1 MTSSQERLI
10 IMHPHLNSLRQY
22 IAPALMQAIIHLMLF
37 SLGTPSGVAQTSSLN
52 PIQELPPNQTLE
64 REVISAET
72 HRYKFDLQKDEFFQ
86 VRVEQK
92 GVDVT
97 LKLIDSSEQVLVTMD
112 SPNGKAGPE
121 TLSFVAEKSGS
132 YVLEVSGLDAKA
144 VKGSYLVRREVSR
157 TATTTDKRR
166 VQVERLF
173 VDGLAARNTEGQREI
188 AKKKLKEALAGW
200 EELGDN
206 YLKELTAQQLTQLA
220 EVPPEINAILEGIKK
235 ELQDAQKLLGE
246 GQKLMTRSNAD
257 SLLAREKLNQAL
269 ASLRIV
275 TAKVTEKNL
284 RDKVSQSGETARQAL
299 NYLKTFELYS
309 RIAEALSLN
318 GIAQTHA
325 NLGERQESIDYTKQA
340 NGVYQE
346 IISDKTFLAIS
357 GIDVKRIIPDW
368 RFLYASGLG
377 SIGRDLDQ
385 YFGKSA
391 EAIAYLT
398 QAVESYHSLYQ
409 ETQNPQQRLQ
419 EAYTLALMGTIYGRE
434 SKTNDK
440 AIEFLTRSLE
450 LFRALPNEAQQVA
463 ATLSVIGSRHSSNYD
478 FKDALE
484 NWEKALAI
492 YREIDDQGGQANILW
507 QIGMM
512 YWVLNDRPK
521 VLESTEESLKI
532 LQSSDFVESWKK
544 RLNPNGL
551 GVFEELYSAFAEHER
566 LGSIAMAY
574 RLRDD
579 YQKSLEYYQRALVV
593 APLLKDPRA
602 IRSDMISVAHS
613 FAKLEKWDK
622 AAEFYKQ
629 ALENSRKQ
637 GVREDIA
644 DDLKDVGWTLM
655 ESGKSQEAL
664 QYQNESLSTYQ
675 SVRVGEHLAFS
686 AAFSNLLNELSRSY
700 FAVGN
705 PRLAIFYGKKAV
717 NAIQGE
723 RQKLHELDLA
733 SQKGFLEKKEKH
745 YRRLADWLVDEGR
758 IDEAKQ
764 VLAMLKEEE
773 IHSFLREG
781 ASESDSQQRSQLNSE
796 ERDALNRYN
805 ALAEKITA
813 LGSQFGKLQTL
824 KSRGVKLTEQQ
835 DESYKDLSRQLCA
848 ASSGF
853 QVFLKQLAEEFARR
867 STTKIDLNETFALQS
882 MLKTWGEGVVF
893 LYTLVGDD
901 RYRIILVTA
910 DAQVDGKHEI
920 TAKALNDKIERFRD
934 AVQNPRLDPRP
945 LGKEL
950 YDILIKPLEKQLE
963 GAGAKTLLWSLDGN
977 LRLLPLAA
985 LWDGKEYFGQKY
997 QNVTITLAS
1006 RDNLGDPATP
1016 NWRALGLAVSQAKTV
1031 EVKEFGATRGIPFAA
1046 LPGAG
1051 AEVRSIV
1058 KSRQWPSGVLPGLT
1072 LIDAEFNEVTLKAQ
1086 LLRGYKIVHI
1096 ASHLNLDPND
1106 STKSFLLLGDGT
1118 VLTVAELRNNPGL
1131 KFSGVELLTL
1141 SACKTAV
1148 VGKDSSGK
1156 EIEGFGYVAQQ
1167 KGAKAILATLWSV
1180 ADESTQLLMS
1190 EFYRLHQANPHLT
1203 KVAALQLAQRG
1214 MIEGKLQPKFLT
1226 GSRSAGTKQEGTS
1239 SRTTTDDRVDAASQ
1253 GSSFPYD
1260 PKKPYAHPY
1269 YWAPFI
1275 LIGNWK

>member
-1 MTSSQERLI
+1 MNLTRNRLTVGATI
-10 IMHPHLNSLRQY
+10 LSLVSAFTAFGIQPQSTDVRVL
-22 IAPALMQAIIHLMLF
+22 A
-37 SLGTPSGVAQTSSLN
+37 SG
-52 PIQELPPNQTLE
+52 QTLE
-64 REVISAET
+64 REMTGAES
-72 HRYKFDLQKDEFFQ
+72 HLYKFGLKADEFFQ

-97 LKLIDSSEQVLVTMD
+97 LKLMDSSGQVLATMD

-132 YVLEVSGLDAKA
+132 FVMEVSGLDAKA
-144 VKGSYLVRREVSR
+144 VKGSYSVRREVSR
-157 TATTTDKRR
+157 TAVTMDKRR
-166 VQVERLF
+166 VEVERLF
-173 VDGLAARNTEGQREI
+173 VEGLAARNTEGQREV

-200 EELGDN
+200 KELGDD
-206 YLKELTAQQLTQLA
+206 YLTALTTQQLTQLA
-220 EVPPEINAILEGIKK
+220 EVPPEINVILEGIKK

-246 GQKLMTRSNAD
+246 GQQLMTRSNAD
-257 SLLAREKLNQAL
+257 SFPAREKLNQAL
-269 ASLRIV
+269 ASLRSVI
-275 TAKVTEKNL
+275 ARVTEKNL
-284 RDKVSQSGETARQAL
+284 LDKVSQSGETASRSL
-299 NYLKTFELYS
+299 NSLKIFEFYS
-309 RIAEALSLN
+309 KAAEALSLQ

-325 NLGERQESIDYTKQA
+325 NLGERQDSIDATKEA
-340 NGVYQE
+340 NSVYQE
-346 IISDKTFLAIS
+346 IISDKTFLTIS
-357 GIDVKRIIPDW
+357 GIDVKNTIQNGK
-368 RFLYASGLG
+368 FFYASGLG

-398 QAVESYHSLYQ
+398 QAVERYHSLYQ
-409 ETQNPQQRLQ
+409 ETQNPQHKLQ

-450 LFRALPNEAQQVA
+450 LFRTLPNEAQQVA
-463 ATLSVIGSRHSSNYD
+463 ATLSVIASRHSSNYD

-492 YREIDDQGGQANILW
+492 YRKIDDKNGQSNILW

-521 VLESTEESLKI
+521 VLEYTDQSLAI
-532 LQSSDFVESWKK
+532 LQSSDFVENWKK
-544 RLNPNGL
+544 RLNPSGL
-551 GVFEELYSAFAEHER
+551 GIFDELYGAFAEHER
-566 LGSIAMAY
+566 LDSIAIAY
-574 RLRDD
+574 RFRED
-579 YQKSLEYYQRALVV
+579 YQKSLEYYEEALTI
-593 APLLKDPRA
+593 APALKDPRTV
-602 IRSDMISVAHS
+602 RLDLISIAYS
-613 FAKLEKWDK
+613 FAKLERWDK
-622 AAEFYKQ
+622 AAESYKQ
-629 ALENSRKQ
+629 ALEISRKQ
-637 GVREDIA
+637 GVSEDIA

-655 ESGKSQEAL
+655 EADKSEEAL
-664 QYQNESLSTYQ
+664 RYQDEALSIYQ
-675 SVRVGEHLAFS
+675 AVGVDETKAFS
-686 AAFSNLLNELSRSY
+686 ATFSNLLNEISRSHY
-700 FAVGN
+700 AVGN
-705 PRLAIFYGKKAV
+705 RRFAVFYGKRAV
-717 NAIQGE
+717 NAMQGE
-723 RQKLHELDLA
+723 RQRIQSLDA
-733 SQKGFLEKKEKH
+733 GSQKGFLEKKEKH
-745 YRRLADWLVDEGR
+745 YRRLADWLMDEGR

-773 IHSFLREG
+773 IHSFLRDG
-781 ASESDSQQRSQLNSE
+781 VSESDSQQRSRLNSE

-805 ALAEKITA
+805 ALAERITV

-824 KSRGVKLTEQQ
+824 KSRGVKLTEEQ
-835 DESYKDLSRQLCA
+835 DESYKDLSSQLSA

-853 QVFLKQLAEEFARR
+853 QVFLKQLAEEFAQR
-867 STTKIDLNETFALQS
+867 STTKGDLNETFALQS
-882 MLKTWGEGVVF
+882 KLKAWGAGVVF

-901 RYRIILVTA
+901 RYRVILVTP
-910 DAQVDGKHEI
+910 DTQVDGKHEI
-920 TAKALNDKIERFRD
+920 TARELNDKIEKFRA

-950 YDILIKPLEKQLE
+950 YDILIKPIEKQLE

-1006 RDNLGDPATP
+1006 RDNLGDPAIP

-1031 EVKEFGATRGIPFAA
+1031 EVKDLGGTREFPFAA

-1058 KSRQWPSGVLPGLT
+1058 KSKQSPNGVLPGLS
-1072 LIDAEFNEVTLKAQ
+1072 LIDLEFNEAALEAELV
-1086 LLRGYKIVHI
+1086 RGYKIVHI

-1106 STKSFLLLGDGT
+1106 AAKSFLLLGDGT

-1203 KVAALQLAQRG
+1203 KAAALQLAQQE
-1214 MIEGKLQPKFLT
+1214 MIAGKLEPKLT
-1226 GSRSAGTKQEGTS
+1226 ATGTTSPETKQEDTPE
-1239 SRTTTDDRVDAASQ
+1239 RTTTDGEMDPASQ
-1253 GSSFPYD
+1253 LPSFPYD
-1260 PKKPYAHPY
+1260 PKRPYAHPY